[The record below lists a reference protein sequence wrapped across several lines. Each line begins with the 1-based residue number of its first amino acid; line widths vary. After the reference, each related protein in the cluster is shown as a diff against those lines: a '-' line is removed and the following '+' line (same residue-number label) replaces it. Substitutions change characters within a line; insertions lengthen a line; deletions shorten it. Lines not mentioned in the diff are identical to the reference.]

1 MLQKQIEKKKA
12 KGKQADSC
20 PEFCLRMPG
29 ARASWTRPH
38 GFRRDLVSRKVHS
51 RRPREDLSSLTA
63 FVLTSKANGASF
75 YVRPFE
81 TPSLQELHAQLG
93 GGVASGSVASTG
105 VGLTFENI
113 TGAAKTLHLEP
124 SNAGAVFQV
133 ASQFNCLEMVGLGTR
148 PDDGVTSITVMPH
161 RARHVPFR
169 AQLLLY
175 FATIS

>member
-1 MLQKQIEKKKA
+1 
-12 KGKQADSC
+12 
-20 PEFCLRMPG
+20 
-29 ARASWTRPH
+29 
-38 GFRRDLVSRKVHS
+38 LVSRKVHS

-75 YVRPFE
+75 YVGPFE

-93 GGVASGSVASTG
+93 GDVASGSVASKG

-133 ASQFNCLEMVGLGTR
+133 ASQFNCLEMAGPGTR
-148 PDDGVTSITVMPH
+148 PDDGVTQYYCDATQPGMCPF
-161 RARHVPFR
+161 VPSCYCISQLFR
-169 AQLLLY
+169 EQRPR
-175 FATIS
+175 TSRQESD